1 MGECQALGRAVEGRM
16 RYSQVGHLIYF
27 SISINTSVI
36 GIFRILRNQE
46 KCQEQEK
53 QRGRKHGSS
62 TWG

>member
-1 MGECQALGRAVEGRM
+1 M
-16 RYSQVGHLIYF
+16 RYSQVGKLIYF

-53 QRGRKHGSS
+53 QRGRKCGSS
-62 TWG
+62 T